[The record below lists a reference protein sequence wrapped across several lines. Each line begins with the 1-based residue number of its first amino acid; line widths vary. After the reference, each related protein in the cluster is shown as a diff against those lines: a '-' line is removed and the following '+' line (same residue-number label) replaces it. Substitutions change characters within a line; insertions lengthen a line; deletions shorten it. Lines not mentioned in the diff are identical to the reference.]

1 MKHYTLCT
9 RCFKEKP
16 VSHTWAVGEIQ
27 SSLVAIC
34 TCPKGHK
41 TIDGLMHD
49 LMDVLYTSGVHAY
62 LNDCFSESV
71 MSFAV
76 SLEQSYALFIRAV
89 LLREGVSLESIDEL
103 WKEIGN
109 QSERLYGAFCSQFLR
124 ITCKS
129 WKVNQGMIKF
139 RNKVIHKGYI
149 VTSNEAKR
157 FAEYITKCHFII
169 LNILKKDFSDEC
181 KKIFFYQ
188 KEQNSTN
195 VDKIMKDN
203 PGALFVAS
211 AYPSL
216 LKWNNSEIKNLNFS
230 NILVEYKNSLK
241 IYSIPIRQ
249 RI

>member
-1 MKHYTLCT
+1 MKHYTLCAG
-9 RCFKEKP
+9 CLKEKP
-16 VSHTWAVGEIQ
+16 VSHTWVVGEIQ

-76 SLEQSYALFIRAV
+76 SLEQSYALFIRAA
-89 LLREGVSLESIDEL
+89 LLKEGISLESIDKL

-109 QSERLYGAFCSQFLR
+109 QSERLYGAFCSQYLR
-124 ITCKS
+124 ITGSS
-129 WKVNQGMIKF
+129 WKANQRMIKF

-149 VTSNEAKR
+149 ATSKDSTK
-157 FAEYITKCHFII
+157 FAEYITQCHFKI
-169 LNILKKDFSDEC
+169 LSILKKDFAEEC
-181 KKIFFYQ
+181 TKIYFHQ
-188 KEQNSTN
+188 KEQNSTII
-195 VDKIMKDN
+195 DTIMKDN
-203 PGALFVAS
+203 PGALYKAS

-216 LKWNNSEIKNLNFS
+216 LKWNHSEINELNF
-230 NILVEYKNSLK
+230 LDALQEYKNTLLK
-241 IYSIPIRQ
+241 YSNLHQQQI
-249 RI
+249 

>member
-1 MKHYTLCT
+1 MKHYTICAK
-9 RCFKEKP
+9 CWKENP
-16 VSHTWAVGEIQ
+16 ASHTWAVGEIQ

-62 LNDCFSESV
+62 QNDCFSESV

-76 SLEQSYALFIRAV
+76 SLEQSYALFIRGA
-89 LLREGVSLESIDEL
+89 LLFDNVSLESIDEL

-109 QSERLYGAFCSQFLR
+109 QSERLYGAFCSHYLR
-124 ITCKS
+124 ITGKT
-129 WKVNQGMIKF
+129 WKTNQRMIEF

-149 VTSNEAKR
+149 VTSNEATN
-157 FAEYITKCHFII
+157 FAEYITESHFQI
-169 LNILKKDFSDEC
+169 LGILKKEFAEEC
-181 KKIFFYQ
+181 QKLFFHQ
-188 KEQNSTN
+188 KEQNS
-195 VDKIMKDN
+195 VIIKKIMKDN
-203 PGALFVAS
+203 PGALFIAS

-216 LKWNNSEIKNLNFS
+216 LKWNNSEINNLNFTD
-230 NILVEYKNSLK
+230 ILKEYKNNLK
-241 IYSIPIRQ
+241 IYSAPIRQ